1 MPGSSPCPL
10 CGALDRTEAGTQV
23 LPVMDDR
30 HPARVLQHLT
40 ATYLVCDHC
49 GTVSQYPLPTV
60 AALNRYYA
68 NTPPPRTVAD
78 TTVYKTPVLEDR
90 LDLLQKITGLTS
102 GRCLEVGCAD
112 GALLDLV
119 AGRWGLE
126 TVGLEPAPSAND
138 EYSSHRIIHGTLADL
153 VASEEL
159 EPASCD
165 LVICRHVLEHVHDP
179 ALFLDQLAG
188 FVTDRGWLLLEVP
201 SSLLLASDG
210 DYHIG
215 QNIHTTHLHHFTGPG
230 LTSAITERGLAVV
243 HLSDRDV
250 GRYPCLCL
258 VATGGLGAGKLF
270 ARQLAC
276 QQRSSRR
283 AAAELAALLE
293 NDAPA
298 ADGVLV
304 WGAGVDL
311 LGVLQYLPVE
321 LQARLYVYDANPAK
335 QNHKLLAASILDDHA
350 LENLAPWLI
359 LASVSNRTLL
369 EDIRDAA
376 AARFPGVPFRCLFR
390 LKETPCMLDP

>member
-1 MPGSSPCPL
+1 MPRSSPCPL
-10 CGALDRTEAGTQV
+10 CGAFARTEAGTQV
-23 LPVMDDR
+23 LPVMDNR
-30 HPARVLQHLT
+30 YPAQDLQYRT
-40 ATYLVCDHC
+40 VSYLVCDQC
-49 GTVSQYPLPTV
+49 GTVSQHPLPTA
-60 AALNRYYA
+60 AALNCYYA

-78 TTVYKTPVLEDR
+78 TRAYKTPVLKDR
-90 LDLLQKITGLTS
+90 LDLLQKITGLTC
-102 GRCLEVGCAD
+102 GRCLEIGCAD
-112 GALLDLV
+112 RALLDLV
-119 AGRWGLE
+119 ADCWGLE
-126 TVGLEPAPSAND
+126 TVGLEPAPIAND
-138 EYSSHRIIHGTLADL
+138 GYSPHRIFHGTLADL
-153 VASEEL
+153 VASKEL

-179 ALFLDQLAG
+179 ALFLDQLTG
-188 FVTDRGWLLLEVP
+188 FVANRGWVLLEVP

-210 DYHIG
+210 NYHIG

-230 LTSAITERGLAVV
+230 LISAITERGLAVV
-243 HLSDRDV
+243 HLSDRDE
-250 GRYPCLCL
+250 GRCPCLCL
-258 VATGGLGAGKLF
+258 VATGGLDAGKLF

-293 NDAPA
+293 IDATT

-321 LQARLYVYDANPAK
+321 LQARLCVYDANPAK

-350 LENLAPWLI
+350 LENLDPRLI
-359 LASVSNRTLL
+359 LAGVSNRTLL

-376 AARFPGVPFRCLFR
+376 TARFPGVPFRCLFR
-390 LKETPCMLDP
+390 I